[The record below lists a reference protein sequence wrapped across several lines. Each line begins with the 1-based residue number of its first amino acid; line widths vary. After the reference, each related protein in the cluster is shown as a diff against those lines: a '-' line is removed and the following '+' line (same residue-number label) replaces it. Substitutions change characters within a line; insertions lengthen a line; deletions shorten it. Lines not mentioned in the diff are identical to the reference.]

1 MRRFL
6 CILLSLVAP
15 GLVWA
20 QTFDPP
26 RFDIGQPVLS
36 NLWVNPVTGS
46 DAASGTASNQA
57 LRTLAEAWARIPQ
70 GVTLTNHGYRIYL
83 LPGDYAE
90 SALPVYWE
98 SRHGSLQAPV
108 VVQAHSGPGTVRL
121 HGYLNIYDCR
131 YLYLIDFN
139 AVTDPGYGGGGDVLH
154 LAECRNVLVRGVTL
168 NGFDGAVNQ
177 PQETVKANQCQYLYF
192 EECDIGGAEQNA
204 VDFVAVQYGH
214 VVNCRIHDAEDW
226 IMYVK
231 GGSAQLRIEGN
242 EFYRGRVGG
251 FTAGQGTGFEY
262 MVNPWLHHEASD
274 IKFINNVIHHTAIA
288 GFGVNG
294 GYNILFAYNTL
305 YRVGTNDHLF
315 EAMPGGRGCDGEP
328 AACQS
333 NRTAGGWGPVT
344 LGEGDP
350 FIPNRN
356 VFVYNN
362 VFYNPPGAF
371 QGWQHFNIGGP
382 VVPPAGT
389 GVANP
394 ARADENLQIRG
405 NLIWSG
411 NGSTPLGVEECE
423 TCGCQAGNPTCN
435 EAQLLAENTIN
446 TVHPQLRNPEAGD
459 YRPTITGALW
469 GVTTYAIPEFP
480 GGDRPAPPL
489 APTGLLSNTVP
500 RERAG
505 ASRGGVTRPP
515 GAYTG
520 GSSLRLDV
528 APDPAGVRIRLI
540 AESNYT
546 YRVEA
551 ASQPAAWS
559 AMFTTNTVGATT
571 DVVEASVPDVRL
583 YRAVLVP

>member
-1 MRRFL
+1 MPRFP
-6 CILLSLVAP
+6 CAVVSLLLVSSVA
-15 GLVWA
+15 A

-26 RFDIGQPVLS
+26 RYDPGTPVFS
-36 NLWVNPVTGS
+36 NWWVNPVTGS
-46 DAASGTASNQA
+46 DAASGTSSNQA
-57 LRTLAEAWARIPQ
+57 LRTLAEAWSRIPMH
-70 GVTLTNHGYRIYL
+70 VTLSNVGHRILL

-90 SALPVYWE
+90 SAMPGYWE
-98 SRHGSLQAPV
+98 SRHGSYTAPV
-108 VVQAHSGPGTVRL
+108 VVQAHGGPGTVRL
-121 HGYLNIYDCR
+121 HGYLNLFDCR
-131 YLYLIDFN
+131 HLHLLDLDV
-139 AVTDPGYGGGGDVLH
+139 VTDPGYGGGGDVLH
-154 LAECRNVLVRGVTL
+154 LASCRDVLVRGVTL

-177 PQETVKANQCQYLYF
+177 PQETVKANQCQRLYF
-192 EECDIGGAEQNA
+192 EDCDIGGAEQNA

-274 IKFINNVIHHTAIA
+274 IKFVNNVIHHTAIA

-315 EAMPGGRGCDGEP
+315 EAMPGGRGCDGDP

-362 VFYNPPGAF
+362 LFYNPPGAF

-382 VVPPAGT
+382 VTPPV
-389 GVANP
+389 GVGVTAP
-394 ARADENLQIRG
+394 ARADENLQMRG

-411 NGSTPLGVEECE
+411 TGSTPLGVEDCA

-435 EAQLLAENTIN
+435 ETQLRADNTIN
-446 TVHPQLRNPEAGD
+446 TVQPQLRNPEAGD
-459 YRPTITGALW
+459 FRPTITGNLW
-469 GVTTYAIPEFP
+469 NVTTFAIPDFP
-480 GGDRPAPPL
+480 GGDRPTPPL
-489 APTGLLSNTVP
+489 APNGWLGNAVP

-505 ASRGGVTRPP
+505 APRGGVTRPP

-520 GSSLRLDV
+520 GSSMRLAV
-528 APDPAGVRIRLI
+528 EPAAAGVRVRLL

-551 ASQPAAWS
+551 GVPPASWS
-559 AMFTTNTVGATT
+559 ALFTTNSTGMTNDVVDVGA
-571 DVVEASVPDVRL
+571 ASIRL
-583 YRAVLVP
+583 YRAVLLP